1 MTSLYLRGMCLT
13 GSQVLLMLGNYY
25 KDNPKVAAIVDVA
38 IEVVKWFNN
47 HSFFLGLLNEEQMT
61 TYKKIW
67 ALILPVITRW
77 TSNFCAVLRLLQV
90 NKAIKVTATCNQD
103 ELIEYVGGDAN
114 KVAKAE
120 RFLNCVVDDSWWK
133 ELVM

>member
-1 MTSLYLRGMCLT
+1 
-13 GSQVLLMLGNYY
+13 MLGDYY
-25 KDNPKVAAIVDVA
+25 KDNPKVAAIVDAA
-38 IEVVKWFNN
+38 IEIVKWFNN
-47 HSFFLGLLNEEQMT
+47 HSFCLGLLNEEQMT

-77 TSNFCAVLRLLQV
+77 TSNFCAVSRLLQV
-90 NKAIKVTATCNQD
+90 NKAIKVTATRNRD

-120 RFLNCVVDDSWWK
+120 RVLDRVVDDSWWK
-133 ELVM
+133 ELAMCVWMKFCSFKCV

>member
-1 MTSLYLRGMCLT
+1 
-13 GSQVLLMLGNYY
+13 MLGDYY
-25 KDNPKVAAIVDVA
+25 KDNPKVAAIIDAA

-47 HSFFLGLLNEEQMT
+47 HSFCLGLLNEEQMT
-61 TYKKIW
+61 TFKTIW

-77 TSNFCAVLRLLQV
+77 TSNFCAVSRLLQV
-90 NKAIKVTATCNQD
+90 NKAIKLTVTRNRD

-120 RFLNCVVDDSWWK
+120 RVLDRVVDDSWWK
-133 ELVM
+133 ELAMYVSHHLSTEQV

>member
-1 MTSLYLRGMCLT
+1 
-13 GSQVLLMLGNYY
+13 MLGDYY
-25 KDNPKVAAIVDVA
+25 KDNPKVAAIIDAA

-47 HSFFLGLLNEEQMT
+47 HSFCLGLLNKEQT
-61 TYKKIW
+61 TTFKTIW

-77 TSNFCAVLRLLQV
+77 TSNFCAVSRLLQV
-90 NKAIKVTATCNQD
+90 NKAIKLTVTWNQD

-120 RFLNCVVDDSWWK
+120 RVLDHVVDDSWWK
-133 ELVM
+133 ELAMYVSHHLSTEQV

>member
-13 GSQVLLMLGNYY
+13 GSQVPLMLGNYY
-25 KDNPKVAAIVDVA
+25 KDNPKVAAIVDAA

-47 HSFFLGLLNEEQMT
+47 HSFCLGLLNEEQMT
-61 TYKKIW
+61 TFKKIW

-77 TSNFCAVLRLLQV
+77 TSNFCAVSRLLQV
-90 NKAIKVTATCNQD
+90 NKAIKLMATRNRD
-103 ELIEYVGGDAN
+103 ELIEYVGGNAN

-120 RFLNCVVDDSWWK
+120 RVLDRVVDDSWWK
-133 ELVM
+133 ELA

>member
-1 MTSLYLRGMCLT
+1 
-13 GSQVLLMLGNYY
+13 MLGDYY
-25 KDNPKVAAIVDVA
+25 KDNPKVAAIIDAA

-47 HSFFLGLLNEEQMT
+47 HSFCLGLLNEEQMT
-61 TYKKIW
+61 TFKTIW

-77 TSNFCAVLRLLQV
+77 TSNFCAVSRLLQV
-90 NKAIKVTATCNQD
+90 NKAIKLTVTRNRD

-120 RFLNCVVDDSWWK
+120 RVLDRVVDDSWWK
-133 ELVM
+133 ELAMYVSHHLSTKQV

>member
-1 MTSLYLRGMCLT
+1 
-13 GSQVLLMLGNYY
+13 V
-25 KDNPKVAAIVDVA
+25 
-38 IEVVKWFNN
+38 
-47 HSFFLGLLNEEQMT
+47 LNEEQMT

-67 ALILPVITRW
+67 ALILPVITQW
-77 TSNFCAVLRLLQV
+77 TSNFCAVSRLLQV

-133 ELVM
+133 ELVMCVWMKFCCFKCI